1 MLVSI
6 EQLERSNKR
15 FKGWKDSDSKNNISD
30 SVTRTSAQAGPIPPE
45 ISKNNIIGDA
55 ANLQKRKQNIQR
67 VGIEPA
73 NFAYERAIGKN
84 DAVYSNFVDL
94 LYEAKRKVGRIV
106 IKRGSENLGYA
117 TGFMISPTL
126 LITNWHVFPEKYNVE
141 DSVVQFDYELD
152 MHGNPKDAIVFK
164 LDAEKFFYSFRAL
177 DYCLIAVAKQ
187 DTSQEHF
194 LKEIGCI
201 HLDPTVGKLGN
212 LGEERLNIIHHPG
225 GEHKQLSIRENK
237 FTKITSTTIWYKSDT
252 AQGSSGA
259 PVFND
264 QWQLV
269 GLHHSGIPLKN
280 EFGEYLDKE
289 DKVIPVENGKI
300 DESKV
305 CWLANEGIRIS
316 VIRRHLTA
324 TFPNEPLI
332 GEVLNQD
339 PILQGNH
346 TRPDHSAKAEKNEP
360 VLNSQEAINI
370 SIPSSL
376 LERQRNI
383 SFNINTNQ
391 FSPSNKEE
399 DDIQL
404 QFSGFDDNTAI
415 ETLKLERSMDYTMC
429 RGYRSDF
436 LGDDLRV
443 PIPKPQRAIKKY
455 IAKLKGSK
463 RASILKYYKYSVI
476 FHELRRMPLIS
487 AINVDGDLDKRQDHT
502 KRKDKWIRDTRLD
515 LEIQL
520 NDKFYKKSGFD
531 RGHMSRREDANW
543 GETPEDAKRNADLTC
558 MHTNAC
564 PQVPAI
570 NRSNK
575 KGLWGSLEKVILEK
589 GATREEGKIGKIS
602 VFSGPIFKESD
613 PVYKGV
619 QIPMEFYKIVLW
631 LNDAKELQATG
642 FKLSQRELI
651 GDIDFE
657 DIGINRNIVFKPYQC
672 SIQSL
677 QMMCSIDF
685 SDLFDYDTFH
695 HDYDREV
702 VDENHLA
709 EILNNT
715 HRDIFG
721 A

>member
-6 EQLERSNKR
+6 EQLEASNERYKN
-15 FKGWKDSDSKNNISD
+15 WKKNKINISQD
-30 SVTRTSAQAGPIPPE
+30 TAAINTLRQANPILPE

-55 ANLQKRKQNIQR
+55 ANLQKRKQNIES
-67 VGIEPA
+67 VGLEPT

-94 LYEAKRKVGRIV
+94 LCEAKRKVGRIV
-106 IKRGSENLGYA
+106 IKRGAEHLGYA
-117 TGFMISPTL
+117 TGFMISPNL
-126 LITNWHVFPEKYNVE
+126 LITNWHVFPDKDSVE

-152 MHGNPKDAIVFK
+152 MQGNPKSAITFK
-164 LDAEKFFYSFRAL
+164 LDVKKFFYAFQAL
-177 DYCLIAVAKQ
+177 DYCLLGVEANDI
-187 DTSQEHF
+187 SNRHSIN
-194 LKEIGCI
+194 EIGFI
-201 HLDPTVGKLGN
+201 YLDPTIGKLGN
-212 LGEERLNIIHHPG
+212 LGEEVLNIIHHPG
-225 GEHKQLSIRENK
+225 GEHKQLSIRENT
-237 FTKITSTTIWYKSDT
+237 FTKITATTIWYKSDT

-280 EFGEYLDKE
+280 EKGEYLDKD
-289 DKVIPVENGKI
+289 DKVIPLEDGQI

-316 VIRRHLTA
+316 VIRKHLMA
-324 TFPNEPLI
+324 TFPNEPMV
-332 GEVLNQD
+332 GQVLSQTPQIID
-339 PILQGNH
+339 SHQRH
-346 TRPDHSAKAEKNEP
+346 DHSAKAEKNKPTHHSSNDIE
-360 VLNSQEAINI
+360 IK
-370 SIPSSL
+370 IPSSL
-376 LERQRNI
+376 LERQKNL
-383 SFNINTNQ
+383 SFNITTNPITQ
-391 FSPSNKEE
+391 DKKEG
-399 DDIQL
+399 DFQL
-404 QFSGFDDNTAI
+404 QFSGGESEAEL
-415 ETLKLERSMDYTMC
+415 ETLKLERSMDYDLC
-429 RGYRSDF
+429 RGYQSDF
-436 LGDDLRV
+436 LGDEYRV

-463 RASILKYYKYSVI
+463 RATILRYYKYSVI

-487 AINVDGDLDKRQDHT
+487 AINVDGDEDKRQDHT
-502 KRKDKWIRDTRLD
+502 KRRDKWIRDSRLD
-515 LEIQL
+515 YEIQL
-520 NDKFYKKSGFD
+520 NDKYYKKSGFD

-543 GETPEDAKRNADLTC
+543 GETPADAKRNADLTC

-575 KGLWGSLEKVILEK
+575 KGVWGSLEKVILEK
-589 GATREEGKIGKIS
+589 GAIKEEGKTGRIS
-602 VFSGPIFKESD
+602 VFSGPIFKPSD

-619 QIPMEFYKIVLW
+619 QIPMSFYKIVLW
-631 LNDAKELQATG
+631 LNDEKELKATG

-657 DIGINRNIVFKPYQC
+657 DIGIDRNLVFKSYQC
-672 SIQSL
+672 SIESL

-685 SDLFDYDTFH
+685 SDLIEYDTFQK
-695 HDYDREV
+695 DYDREV
-702 VDENHLA
+702 IDEAHLDELLRA
-709 EILNNT
+709 YR
-715 HRDIFG
+715 RDIFG